1 MTATK
6 TLFNFS
12 DYERTYNFA
21 VDLVAQTV
29 GFHRKNFSPLKAI
42 YLNKK
47 YWTAFRLYMITKVG
61 EEHANRSVFEFDGVD
76 IKPVEQ
82 ADQFIKY
89 NLSVKKLAS
98 AGFFELYPLT
108 QPSKPNSN

>member
-47 YWTAFRLYMITKVG
+47 ILDRI
-61 EEHANRSVFEFDGVD
+61 
-76 IKPVEQ
+76 PVVYDYQSGRAACERKC
-82 ADQFIKY
+82 F
-89 NLSVKKLAS
+89 
-98 AGFFELYPLT
+98 
-108 QPSKPNSN
+108 